1 VITVTYSKDTEK
13 IGRISVEVFR
23 DSVRLRFRV
32 DGQRYSLTIGK
43 NNKETWEAA
52 IAKAK
57 QIEVDILWNNGSSVL
72 VMLKIEKSL
81 TERFFNHLLIV

>member
-1 VITVTYSKDTEK
+1 MITVTYSKDTEK

-57 QIEVDILWNNGSSVL
+57 QIEGDILWNNGSSVL
-72 VMLKIEKSL
+72 VMQNMSL
-81 TERFFNHLLIV
+81 FKP